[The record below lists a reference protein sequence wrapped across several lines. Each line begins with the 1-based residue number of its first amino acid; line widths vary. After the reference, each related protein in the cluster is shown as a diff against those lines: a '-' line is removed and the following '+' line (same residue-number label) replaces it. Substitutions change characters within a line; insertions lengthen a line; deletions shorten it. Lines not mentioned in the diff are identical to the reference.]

1 MTLCNGCGVGDSR
14 PKHSICYDFRA
25 GDIRD
30 YHPEHC
36 PGDAENPGPFCMFCP
51 KEAA

>member
-1 MTLCNGCGVGDSR
+1 MTLCNGCGVGDHR
-14 PKHSICYDFRA
+14 AKHAICFDWDSE
-25 GDIRD
+25 DIRS

-36 PGDAENPGPFCMFCP
+36 PGDALNPGPFCTFCP